1 MNLKLVKIEWLDIL
15 NDNNW
20 CSFKDIDEKIT
31 GALESKY
38 YSVGWLYKDTK
49 EYIVILPSIS
59 LKPDGE
65 LEDVTWEFIPKG
77 VIKKITKL

>member
-15 NDNNW
+15 NENNW
-20 CSFKDIDEKIT
+20 VDFKDIEDKIT
-31 GALESKY
+31 YTKAMRY
-38 YSVGWLYKDTK
+38 YSVGWLYKENR

-59 LKPDGE
+59 LKPDGD
-65 LEDVTWEFIPKG
+65 LDDVTYEFIPKG